1 MGRKPNQLILEFF
14 IRGQK
19 LEDAS
24 NRYQHT
30 CKACGEKFPKGRID
44 SLTNHLVKKCQAI
57 PLRDRQRVL
66 LRLHELPDLADGD
79 PNKDPNLAR
88 AAKGKGVDDL
98 PFTTR
103 QNFDGLNVLAEAS
116 RQVGASDHGKRGQG
130 GNNGN
135 NGGNNNGTP
144 AYTQS
149 TVGGKTV
156 VVDPALE
163 AEGFQGNAI
172 QPDNLEEDIKPQIP
186 DSPQPSAS
194 GIPALPN
201 TSQDQPSSASPQ
213 LGETSLTPDPGANA
227 RQSQLSMIAASA
239 SEMVPQ
245 GLSLDHDGAGLGEGL
260 SRLPPWNQQ
269 LSTHEQLLFES
280 LQEHDPSLTAATQ
293 RAATFPRPIAMNPSS
308 QAKGFV
314 NEFGNSTKPSKPK
327 VRGRFSA
334 ARRREVQEV
343 RKRGACIRCRMLKK
357 PCSGDSPCTTCASVE
372 SARLWKHPCI
382 RTRIAEEFE
391 LYNANL
397 HATLAYHD
405 VSSIRNQVKFE
416 HYAGRIEVTHF
427 EESMI
432 FVTFSGLQGHK
443 PSVSALDPQ
452 LQGLGEDQF
461 QGPLHEL
468 HLLDSDADD
477 LPGKLEMYIKK
488 TAPFFYEREASD
500 FMKPTLLLASELSQ
514 VKKDTLLERV
524 LELWVATHIL
534 VDSELRWKTYCNPTL
549 PPTSMHSLAQ
559 PSDDGR
565 MPIDE
570 ITNAESYSLLCS
582 QLRAATE
589 KRASQLS
596 KSVMNDLER
605 RLLQRQQSG
614 WFETFLVALIL
625 LNCVER
631 ACWLFRSWDDEA
643 FTQRWPLD
651 KRPPYYSNQGDRF
664 SDILHMLLKM
674 RSLPPKATP
683 RPDTGF
689 LKAVDGSDE
698 NAARWF
704 EMVQVSPIYLE
715 QRQAAMFDPN
725 DSRSFD
731 LRYGAKLL
739 PPANIYA

>member
-79 PNKDPNLAR
+79 QNKDVTGQN
-88 AAKGKGVDDL
+88 KGKSVDL
-98 PFTTR
+98 PFATR

-116 RQVGASDHGKRGQG
+116 RQVGASDQTKRG
-130 GNNGN
+130 
-135 NGGNNNGTP
+135 P

-149 TVGGKTV
+149 VTVGGKTV

-163 AEGFQGNAI
+163 AEGFQGHPT
-172 QPDNLEEDIKPQIP
+172 QPEQIEEDANPPGTPQG
-186 DSPQPSAS
+186 SNASSLPS
-194 GIPALPN
+194 LPSS
-201 TSQDQPSSASPQ
+201 SQDQPQAASP
-213 LGETSLTPDPGANA
+213 LPEASLTPDPTSNA

-239 SEMVPQ
+239 SEMVPH
-245 GLSLDHDGAGLGEGL
+245 GLPMDHDAGAGLADGL
-260 SRLPPWNQQ
+260 PKMSPSWNQQ
-269 LSTHEQLLFES
+269 LSTQEQLLFDS
-280 LQEHDPSLTAATQ
+280 LQEHDPTLTAATQ
-293 RAATFPRPIAMNPSS
+293 RAASFPRPIAMNPNS

-391 LYNANL
+391 LYSANL

-405 VSSIRNQVKFE
+405 VSGIRNQIKFE

-427 EESMI
+427 EESMVY
-432 FVTFSGLQGHK
+432 VTFSGLQGHK
-443 PSVSALDPQ
+443 ASASTLDPQ
-452 LQGLGEDQF
+452 LQALGDDSQF

-468 HLLDSDADD
+468 YLLDSDADD
-477 LPGKLEMYIKK
+477 LPGKIEMYIKK
-488 TAPFFYEREASD
+488 TAPFFYERETSD
-500 FMKPTLLLASELSQ
+500 FMRPTLMLAAELSQ
-514 VKKDTLLERV
+514 QKKDLLLERV
-524 LELWVATHIL
+524 LELWIATHIL
-534 VDSELRWKTYCNPTL
+534 ADGELQWKTYCNPTL

-565 MPIDE
+565 TPIDSV
-570 ITNAESYSLLCS
+570 TNSESYELLCS

-631 ACWLFRSWDDEA
+631 TCWLFRSWDDENFA
-643 FTQRWPLD
+643 QRWPLD

-683 RPDTGF
+683 RPDTGI

-698 NAARWF
+698 NATRWF
-704 EMVQVSPIYLE
+704 DMIKVTPLFLE
-715 QRQAAMFDPN
+715 QRQATVFDPS
-725 DSRSFD
+725 DSRSLD

-739 PPANIYA
+739 PPTNVYT

>member
-79 PNKDPNLAR
+79 QNKDVTS
-88 AAKGKGVDDL
+88 KGKSVDL

-116 RQVGASDHGKRGQG
+116 RQVGASDQTKRG
-130 GNNGN
+130 
-135 NGGNNNGTP
+135 P

-149 TVGGKTV
+149 VTVGGKTV

-163 AEGFQGNAI
+163 AEGFQGHPT
-172 QPDNLEEDIKPQIP
+172 QPDQVEEDANNAPGTPQG
-186 DSPQPSAS
+186 SNASSVPS
-194 GIPALPN
+194 LPSS
-201 TSQDQPSSASPQ
+201 SQDQPQAAAASPP
-213 LGETSLTPDPGANA
+213 LPDVSLTPDPTSNA

-239 SEMVPQ
+239 SEMVPH
-245 GLSLDHDGAGLGEGL
+245 GLPMDHDAGLTDGMPKM
-260 SRLPPWNQQ
+260 SPSWNQQ
-269 LSTHEQLLFES
+269 LSTQEQLLFDS
-280 LQEHDPSLTAATQ
+280 LHEHDPTLTAATQ
-293 RAATFPRPIAMNPSS
+293 RAASFPRPIAMNPNS

-314 NEFGNSTKPSKPK
+314 NEFGNSTKPTKPK

-405 VSSIRNQVKFE
+405 VSGIRNQIKFE

-427 EESMI
+427 EESMVY
-432 FVTFSGLQGHK
+432 VTFSGLQGHK
-443 PSVSALDPQ
+443 APASTLDPQ
-452 LQGLGEDQF
+452 LQALGDETQF

-468 HLLDSDADD
+468 YLLDSDADD
-477 LPGKLEMYIKK
+477 LPGKIEMYIKK

-500 FMKPTLLLASELSQ
+500 FMRPTLLLAAELSQ
-514 VKKDTLLERV
+514 QKKDVLLERV
-524 LELWVATHIL
+524 LELWIATHIL
-534 VDSELRWKTYCNPTL
+534 ADGELQWKTFCNPTL

-565 MPIDE
+565 TPIDSV
-570 ITNAESYSLLCS
+570 TNSESYELLCS

-631 ACWLFRSWDDEA
+631 TCWLFRSWDDENFA
-643 FTQRWPLD
+643 QRWPLD
-651 KRPPYYSNQGDRF
+651 KRPPYYANQGDRF

-683 RPDTGF
+683 RPDTGI

-704 EMVQVSPIYLE
+704 DMIKVTPLFLE
-715 QRQAAMFDPN
+715 QRQATVFDPT
-725 DSRSFD
+725 DSRSLD

-739 PPANIYA
+739 PPTNVYT

>member
-79 PNKDPNLAR
+79 QNKDPDAPGQKRKPGDVNY
-88 AAKGKGVDDL
+88 
-98 PFTTR
+98 TTR

-116 RQVGASDHGKRGQG
+116 RQVGASDTTKRGG
-130 GNNGN
+130 
-135 NGGNNNGTP
+135 P

-149 TVGGKTV
+149 VTVGGKTV

-163 AEGFQGNAI
+163 AEGFQGHPA
-172 QPDNLEEDIKPQIP
+172 QPEQMDEDVKVPV
-186 DSPQPSAS
+186 SPQQSPTDATM
-194 GIPALPN
+194 IPALP
-201 TSQDQPSSASPQ
+201 TTGSLDPTSSASPP
-213 LGETSLTPDPGANA
+213 LPETSMTPDPTANS

-239 SEMVPQ
+239 SEMVPH
-245 GLSLDHDGAGLGEGL
+245 GLPLDHDPSTGL
-260 SRLPPWNQQ
+260 SDSLPKMGSSWNQQ
-269 LSTHEQLLFES
+269 LSTQEQLLFDS
-280 LQEHDPSLTAATQ
+280 LHEHDPTLTAATQ
-293 RAATFPRPIAMNPSS
+293 RAASFPRPIAMNPNS

-314 NEFGNSTKPSKPK
+314 NEFGNSTKPAKPK

-382 RTRIAEEFE
+382 RTRIADEFE

-405 VSSIRNQVKFE
+405 VSSIKNQVKFD

-443 PSVSALDPQ
+443 ASTSTLDPQ
-452 LQGLGEDQF
+452 LQGLGDETQF
-461 QGPLHEL
+461 QGPLQEL
-468 HLLDSDADD
+468 YLLDNDQDD
-477 LPGKLEMYIKK
+477 LPGKIEMYIKK

-500 FMKPTLLLASELSQ
+500 VMRPTLMLAAELAQ
-514 VKKDTLLERV
+514 QKKDLLLERV

-534 VDSELRWKTYCNPTL
+534 VDAELHWKTFSNPTL
-549 PPTSMHSLAQ
+549 PPASLHSLAQ
-559 PSDDGR
+559 PTDDGR
-565 MPIDE
+565 IPIDE
-570 ITNAESYSLLCS
+570 ITNAESYALLCG
-582 QLRAATE
+582 QLRSATE
-589 KRASQLS
+589 KRAASLS

-614 WFETFLVALIL
+614 WFETFLVSFIL

-631 ACWLFRSWDDEA
+631 TCWLFSSWEDENFA
-643 FTQRWPLD
+643 QRWPLD
-651 KRPPYYSNQGDRF
+651 KRPTYYASQGDRF

-683 RPDTGF
+683 QPDSGI

-698 NAARWF
+698 NAIRWF
-704 EMVQVSPIYLE
+704 EIIKISPLFLE
-715 QRQAAMFDPN
+715 QRQTAVFDPT
-725 DSRSFD
+725 DSRSLDF
-731 LRYGAKLL
+731 RYGAKLL
-739 PPANIYA
+739 PPTNIYA

>member
-66 LRLHELPDLADGD
+66 LRLHELPDLADGEQ
-79 PNKDPNLAR
+79 KDPNLA
-88 AAKGKGVDDL
+88 AANKGKPGQL
-98 PFTTR
+98 TFSAR

-116 RQVGASDHGKRGQG
+116 RQVGASDHTKRR
-130 GNNGN
+130 
-135 NGGNNNGTP
+135 P
-144 AYTQS
+144 AYSQS
-149 TVGGKTV
+149 MTVEGKPV
-156 VVDPALE
+156 IVDPALE
-163 AEGFQGNAI
+163 AEGFQGHVLKSEHIDESAANTTGTPQPANSPAFSSLPNNA
-172 QPDNLEEDIKPQIP
+172 QGDNPPVSPSLRDVALSP
-186 DSPQPSAS
+186 DSAS
-194 GIPALPN
+194 
-201 TSQDQPSSASPQ
+201 
-213 LGETSLTPDPGANA
+213 NA

-245 GLSLDHDGAGLGEGL
+245 GLSTENDPMADG
-260 SRLPPWNQQ
+260 LPRIGGVWNQS
-269 LSTHEQLLFES
+269 LSSHEQLLFES

-293 RAATFPRPIAMNPSS
+293 TQRAASFPRPIAMNPNT

-314 NEFGNSTKPSKPK
+314 NEFGNSTKPTKPK

-334 ARRREVQEV
+334 ARRREVQE
-343 RKRGACIRCRMLKK
+343 
-357 PCSGDSPCTTCASVE
+357 CSGDSPCTTCASVE

-382 RTRIAEEFE
+382 RTRIADEFE

-405 VSSIRNQVKFE
+405 VNNIRSQVKFE

-427 EESMI
+427 EDSMV
-432 FVTFSGLQGHK
+432 FMTFSGLQGHK
-443 PSVSALDPQ
+443 ASVSALDPQ
-452 LQGLGEDQF
+452 LQGLGDDPHF
-461 QGPLHEL
+461 QGPLHEIY
-468 HLLDSDADD
+468 LLDSDADD
-477 LPGKLEMYIKK
+477 LAGKLEMYIKK
-488 TAPFFYEREASD
+488 TAPLFYERETSPI
-500 FMKPTLLLASELSQ
+500 MKPTLIQAAELSQ
-514 VKKDTLLERV
+514 LKKDVLLERV

-534 VDSELRWKTYCNPTL
+534 ADSELRWKTYANPTL

-565 MPIDE
+565 IPIDE
-570 ITNAESYSLLCS
+570 VTDAESYALLCS
-582 QLRAATE
+582 QLRAAAE

-596 KSVMNDLER
+596 KTVMNDLER

-614 WFETFLVALIL
+614 WFETFLVAIIL

-631 ACWLFRSWDDEA
+631 TCWLFRSWDNEDFA
-643 FTQRWPLD
+643 QRWPLD
-651 KRPPYYSNQGDRF
+651 KRPPYYANQGDRF

-674 RSLPPKATP
+674 RSLPPKASP
-683 RPDTGF
+683 RPDTGI
-689 LKAVDGSDE
+689 LKAIDGSDE

-704 EMVQVSPIYLE
+704 DTLQVTSEFL
-715 QRQAAMFDPN
+715 QLRQSAVFDPS
-725 DSRSFD
+725 DSRSLD
-731 LRYGAKLL
+731 LRYGAKLIQ
-739 PPANIYA
+739 PANTYT

>member
-79 PNKDPNLAR
+79 QNKDPNLA
-88 AAKGKGVDDL
+88 AQNKGKGVDL

-116 RQVGASDHGKRGQG
+116 RQVGASDQGKRGG
-130 GNNGN
+130 
-135 NGGNNNGTP
+135 P
-144 AYTQS
+144 AAYTQS
-149 TVGGKTV
+149 VTVGGKTV

-163 AEGFQGNAI
+163 AEGFQGHPA
-172 QPDNLEEDIKPQIP
+172 QPEHAEEDVKPP
-186 DSPQPSAS
+186 VTPQASTATLPS
-194 GIPALPN
+194 LPN
-201 TSQDQPSSASPQ
+201 TSQVDQPSSASPP
-213 LGETSLTPDPGANA
+213 LAEASLTPDPATNA

-239 SEMVPQ
+239 SEMVPHGLPMDHDPSD
-245 GLSLDHDGAGLGEGL
+245 GLSKMGA
-260 SRLPPWNQQ
+260 PWNQQ
-269 LSTHEQLLFES
+269 LSTQEQLLFDS

-293 RAATFPRPIAMNPSS
+293 RAATFPRPIAMNPNS
-308 QAKGFV
+308 QTKGFV
-314 NEFGNSTKPSKPK
+314 NEFGNSTKPTKPK

-334 ARRREVQEV
+334 TRRREVQEV

-405 VSSIRNQVKFE
+405 VSSIRNQIKFE

-427 EESMI
+427 EESMVY
-432 FVTFSGLQGHK
+432 VTFSALQGHK
-443 PSVSALDPQ
+443 PSASTLDPQ
-452 LQGLGEDQF
+452 LQGLGDDSQF
-461 QGPLHEL
+461 QGPLSEL
-468 HLLDSDADD
+468 YLLDSDSDD

-488 TAPFFYEREASD
+488 TAAFFYEREASD
-500 FMKPTLLLASELSQ
+500 FMRPTLMLAAELSQ
-514 VKKDTLLERV
+514 QKKDVLLERV

-534 VDSELRWKTYCNPTL
+534 SDSELSWKIFYNPTL
-549 PPTSMHSLAQ
+549 PPTSMNSLAQ

-565 MPIDE
+565 MPIDQMSS
-570 ITNAESYSLLCS
+570 AESYALLCC

-614 WFETFLVALIL
+614 WFETFLVSIIL

-631 ACWLFRSWDDEA
+631 TCWLFRSWDNEA
-643 FTQRWPLD
+643 FSQRWPLD
-651 KRPPYYSNQGDRF
+651 KRPPYYASQGDRF

-674 RSLPPKATP
+674 RSLPPKASP
-683 RPDTGF
+683 RPDNGV

-698 NAARWF
+698 NASRWF
-704 EMVQVSPIYLE
+704 DMIKITPLFLE
-715 QRQAAMFDPN
+715 QRQATVFDPN
-725 DSRSFD
+725 DSRSLD
-731 LRYGAKLL
+731 LQYGAKLL
-739 PPANIYA
+739 PPTNVYT

>member
-1 MGRKPNQLILEFF
+1 MMGRKPNQLILEFF

-66 LRLHELPDLADGD
+66 LRLHELPDLADSD
-79 PNKDPNLAR
+79 QNKDPN
-88 AAKGKGVDDL
+88 AAGQSKGKSVDV
-98 PFTTR
+98 PYTTR

-116 RQVGASDHGKRGQG
+116 RQVGASDQSKRGG
-130 GNNGN
+130 
-135 NGGNNNGTP
+135 P

-149 TVGGKTV
+149 VTVGGKTV

-163 AEGFQGNAI
+163 AEGFQG
-172 QPDNLEEDIKPQIP
+172 QLTHSDQMDEDVKIP
-186 DSPQPSAS
+186 VSPESPTDVTA
-194 GIPALPN
+194 IPALPP
-201 TSQDQPSSASPQ
+201 TGSLDPTSSASPP
-213 LGETSLTPDPGANA
+213 LPETSMTPDPTAVS

-239 SEMVPQ
+239 SEMVPH
-245 GLSLDHDGAGLGEGL
+245 GLPLDHDPNNGFSDGLTKMG
-260 SRLPPWNQQ
+260 SAWNQQ
-269 LSTHEQLLFES
+269 LSTQEQLLFDS
-280 LQEHDPSLTAATQ
+280 LQEHDPTLTAATQ
-293 RAATFPRPIAMNPSS
+293 RAASFPRPIAMNPTS

-314 NEFGNSTKPSKPK
+314 NEFGNSTKPAKPK

-382 RTRIAEEFE
+382 RTRIADEFE
-391 LYNANL
+391 LYSANL

-405 VSSIRNQVKFE
+405 VGSIRNQAKFE

-427 EESMI
+427 EESMV
-432 FVTFSGLQGHK
+432 FLTFSGLQGHK
-443 PSVSALDPQ
+443 ASTSTLDPQ
-452 LQGLGEDQF
+452 LQGLGDETQF
-461 QGPLHEL
+461 QGPLQEL
-468 HLLDSDADD
+468 FLLDSDSDD
-477 LPGKLEMYIKK
+477 LPGKIEMYLRK

-500 FMKPTLLLASELSQ
+500 TVRPTLMLAAELAQ
-514 VKKDTLLERV
+514 QKKDLLLERV

-534 VDSELRWKTYCNPTL
+534 VDAELHWKTFCNPTL
-549 PPTSMHSLAQ
+549 APASMHSLAQ

-565 MPIDE
+565 IPIDE
-570 ITNAESYSLLCS
+570 ITNAESYALLCG
-582 QLRAATE
+582 QLRSATE
-589 KRASQLS
+589 KRAATLS

-614 WFETFLVALIL
+614 WFETFLVSLIL

-631 ACWLFRSWDDEA
+631 TCWLFRSWEDEN
-643 FTQRWPLD
+643 FSQRWPLD
-651 KRPPYYSNQGDRF
+651 KRPSYYASQGERF

-683 RPDTGF
+683 LPDSGI

-698 NAARWF
+698 NASRWF
-704 EMVQVSPIYLE
+704 DMIKVSSLFLE
-715 QRQAAMFDPN
+715 QRQTADFDPT
-725 DSRSFD
+725 DFRSLD

-739 PPANIYA
+739 PPANVYA

>member
-79 PNKDPNLAR
+79 QKDAALA
-88 AAKGKGVDDL
+88 AAGKGGKPLDL
-98 PFTTR
+98 PYTTR

-116 RQVGASDHGKRGQG
+116 RQVGASDHTKRG
-130 GNNGN
+130 
-135 NGGNNNGTP
+135 P
-144 AYTQS
+144 AYTHS
-149 TVGGKTV
+149 VTVGGKTV
-156 VVDPALE
+156 IVDPALE
-163 AEGFQGNAI
+163 AEGFQGHA
-172 QPDNLEEDIKPQIP
+172 PGDHMDEDGTHG
-186 DSPQPSAS
+186 SGTPQPSSLA
-194 GIPALPN
+194 GIDHHA
-201 TSQDQPSSASPQ
+201 SASPP
-213 LGETSLTPDPGANA
+213 LADASLTPDPTSNV

-239 SEMVPQ
+239 SEMVPHGMPLEHDPTAIGPD
-245 GLSLDHDGAGLGEGL
+245 GLPKGGT
-260 SRLPPWNQQ
+260 PWGQQ
-269 LSTHEQLLFES
+269 LSSHEQLLFDS

-293 RAATFPRPIAMNPSS
+293 RAAAFPRPIAMNPNS

-382 RTRIAEEFE
+382 RTRIADEFE

-405 VSSIRNQVKFE
+405 VSGMRNQVKFE

-427 EESMI
+427 EESLV
-432 FVTFSGLQGHK
+432 FVTFTGLQGQK

-452 LQGLGEDQF
+452 LQGLGDDAQF
-461 QGPLHEL
+461 QAPPHEIY
-468 HLLDSDADD
+468 LLDSDADD

-488 TAPFFYEREASD
+488 TAPFFYERESSE
-500 FMKPTLLLASELSQ
+500 FMRPTLLKAAELSQ
-514 VKKDTLLERV
+514 QKKDILLERV
-524 LELWVATHIL
+524 LELWVATHVL
-534 VDSELRWKTYCNPTL
+534 VDSELRWKTYINPTL
-549 PPTSMHSLAQ
+549 PPTSMHTLAQ
-559 PSDDGR
+559 PTDDGR
-565 MPIDE
+565 IPVDE
-570 ITNAESYSLLCS
+570 ITNPETYGLLCS

-614 WFETFLVALIL
+614 WFETFLVAIIL

-631 ACWLFRSWDDEA
+631 TCWLFRSWEHENFA
-643 FTQRWPLD
+643 PRWPLD
-651 KRPPYYSNQGDRF
+651 KRPPYYANQGERF

-683 RPDTGF
+683 SLENGI
-689 LKAVDGSDE
+689 LKAIEGSDE
-698 NAARWF
+698 NATQWF
-704 EMVQVSPIYLE
+704 ETIKITPQFLE
-715 QRQAAMFDPN
+715 QRQTADFDPT

-731 LRYGAKLL
+731 LRYGSKLL
-739 PPANIYA
+739 YPTQTPIA

>member
-79 PNKDPNLAR
+79 QNKDVTGQS
-88 AAKGKGVDDL
+88 KGKSVDL

-116 RQVGASDHGKRGQG
+116 RQVGASDQTKRGG
-130 GNNGN
+130 
-135 NGGNNNGTP
+135 P

-149 TVGGKTV
+149 VTVGGKTV

-163 AEGFQGNAI
+163 AEGFQGHPT
-172 QPDNLEEDIKPQIP
+172 QPEQIEEDATNAPGTPQG
-186 DSPQPSAS
+186 SNASSVPS
-194 GIPALPN
+194 LPSS
-201 TSQDQPSSASPQ
+201 SQDQPQAASPP
-213 LGETSLTPDPGANA
+213 LPDVSLTPDPTSNA

-239 SEMVPQ
+239 SEMVPH
-245 GLSLDHDGAGLGEGL
+245 GLPMDHDAGAGLTDGMPKM
-260 SRLPPWNQQ
+260 SPSWNQQ
-269 LSTHEQLLFES
+269 LSTQEQLLFDS
-280 LQEHDPSLTAATQ
+280 LQEHDPTLTAATQ
-293 RAATFPRPIAMNPSS
+293 RAASFPRPIAMNPNS

-314 NEFGNSTKPSKPK
+314 NEFGNSTKPTKP
-327 VRGRFSA
+327 
-334 ARRREVQEV
+334 
-343 RKRGACIRCRMLKK
+343 KK

-405 VSSIRNQVKFE
+405 VSGIRNQIKFE

-427 EESMI
+427 EESMVY
-432 FVTFSGLQGHK
+432 VTFSGLQGHK
-443 PSVSALDPQ
+443 ASASTLDPQ
-452 LQGLGEDQF
+452 LQALGDDSQF

-468 HLLDSDADD
+468 YLLDSDADD
-477 LPGKLEMYIKK
+477 LPGKIEMYIKK
-488 TAPFFYEREASD
+488 TAPFFYERETSD
-500 FMKPTLLLASELSQ
+500 FMRPTLLLAAELSQ
-514 VKKDTLLERV
+514 QKKDVLLERV
-524 LELWVATHIL
+524 LELWIATHIL
-534 VDSELRWKTYCNPTL
+534 ADGELQWKTFCNPTL

-565 MPIDE
+565 TPIDSV
-570 ITNAESYSLLCS
+570 TNSESYELLCS

-631 ACWLFRSWDDEA
+631 TCWLFRSWDDENFA
-643 FTQRWPLD
+643 QRWPLD
-651 KRPPYYSNQGDRF
+651 KRPPYYANQGDRF

-683 RPDTGF
+683 RPDTGI

-704 EMVQVSPIYLE
+704 DMIKVTPLFLE
-715 QRQAAMFDPN
+715 QRQATVFDPT
-725 DSRSFD
+725 DSRSLD

-739 PPANIYA
+739 PPTNVYT

>member
-79 PNKDPNLAR
+79 QNKDVTGQN
-88 AAKGKGVDDL
+88 KGKSVDL
-98 PFTTR
+98 PFATR

-116 RQVGASDHGKRGQG
+116 RQVGASDQTKRG
-130 GNNGN
+130 
-135 NGGNNNGTP
+135 P

-149 TVGGKTV
+149 VTVGGKTV

-163 AEGFQGNAI
+163 AEGFQGHPT
-172 QPDNLEEDIKPQIP
+172 QPEQVEEDANPPGTPQGSHTSSIP
-186 DSPQPSAS
+186 SLPSS
-194 GIPALPN
+194 
-201 TSQDQPSSASPQ
+201 SQDQPQAASPQ
-213 LGETSLTPDPGANA
+213 LLEASVTPDATSNA

-239 SEMVPQ
+239 SEMVPH
-245 GLSLDHDGAGLGEGL
+245 GLPMDHDAGAGLADGL
-260 SRLPPWNQQ
+260 PKMSPSWNQQ
-269 LSTHEQLLFES
+269 LSTQEQLLFDS
-280 LQEHDPSLTAATQ
+280 LQEHDPTLTAATQ
-293 RAATFPRPIAMNPSS
+293 RAASFPRPIAMNPNS

-391 LYNANL
+391 LYSANL

-405 VSSIRNQVKFE
+405 VSGIRNQIKFE

-427 EESMI
+427 EESMVY
-432 FVTFSGLQGHK
+432 VTFSGLQGHK
-443 PSVSALDPQ
+443 ASASTLDPQ
-452 LQGLGEDQF
+452 LQALGDDSQF

-468 HLLDSDADD
+468 YLLDSDADD
-477 LPGKLEMYIKK
+477 LPGKIEMYIKK
-488 TAPFFYEREASD
+488 TAPFFYERETSD
-500 FMKPTLLLASELSQ
+500 FMRPTLMLAAELSQ
-514 VKKDTLLERV
+514 QKKDLLLERV
-524 LELWVATHIL
+524 LELWIATHIL
-534 VDSELRWKTYCNPTL
+534 ADGELQWKTFCNPTL

-565 MPIDE
+565 TPIDGV
-570 ITNAESYSLLCS
+570 TNGESYELLCS

-631 ACWLFRSWDDEA
+631 TCWLFRSWDDENFA
-643 FTQRWPLD
+643 QRWPLD

-683 RPDTGF
+683 RPDTGI

-704 EMVQVSPIYLE
+704 DMIKVTPLFLE
-715 QRQAAMFDPN
+715 QRQATVFDPS
-725 DSRSFD
+725 DSRSLD

-739 PPANIYA
+739 PPTNVYT